1 MNFAAKF
8 DSCTQFGYRT
18 GDFSKL
24 RWRFGRGAVSAA
36 LAAVLGTLL
45 AACQV
50 APADQGGPG
59 AAAESPDQHG
69 RVEVLEA
76 FVADPDAAA
85 RRYREA
91 WDERSVSATGDF
103 TLLAIAQGMVQ
114 HHQRNPDEFL
124 RFAAHKSRS
133 KDANVVEAALWVYS
147 GASDEQTLDAL
158 FGFLP
163 DQRGTASMAAE
174 SVIAYRRAAAR
185 SDVRRSEDGARIAH
199 KLEAWCA
206 DPKHHVRPLCL
217 TQEAEQRVA
226 P

>member
-1 MNFAAKF
+1 MKFLAKAR
-8 DSCTQFGYRT
+8 SCTQFGYGT
-18 GDFSKL
+18 GHFANW
-24 RWRFGRGAVSAA
+24 RWRFGRGA
-36 LAAVLGTLL
+36 LAAVLAATLGALL

-50 APADQGGPG
+50 TPADQGGPG

-85 RRYREA
+85 RRYREV
-91 WDERSVSATGDF
+91 WDERSVSSTGDF

-114 HHQRNPDEFL
+114 HHRGNPDEFL

-185 SDVRRSEDGARIAH
+185 SDARRTQDGARIARR
-199 KLEAWCA
+199 LEAWCA

-217 TQEAEQRVA
+217 TQEAARTA